1 MGERKRLAVNMI
13 ANIIAFGVQF
23 GVSFVLT
30 QYVGCRSIWFRSVG
44 KQFYRIYEYHYRGA

>member
-30 QYVGCRSIWFRSVG
+30 DKARFFVHFGFGLR
-44 KQFYRIYEYHYRGA
+44 